1 MRCECRCISW
11 YTYRFQEEQE
21 KNEEDK
27 KKEVEEEEEV
37 VHALH
42 NVSKITCTGVI
53 KINNNNKNK

>member
-42 NVSKITCTGVI
+42 NVKNYMYRG
-53 KINNNNKNK
+53 NKN